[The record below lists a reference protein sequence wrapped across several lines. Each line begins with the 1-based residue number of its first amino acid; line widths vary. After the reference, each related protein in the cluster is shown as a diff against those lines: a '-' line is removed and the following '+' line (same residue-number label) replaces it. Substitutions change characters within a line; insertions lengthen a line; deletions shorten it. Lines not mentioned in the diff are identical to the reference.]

1 MRTRAVALPCFGPLR
16 LMEKISLESLDA
28 SFFEG
33 RSGSDYL
40 LMIEGGP
47 ITLLL
52 ERVRPLGHRRN
63 GALRDPFA
71 LEFRGP
77 SGIRLP
83 QGIYPLQCEG
93 METLEIFLVQVA
105 DKPDGSL
112 FEAVFT

>member
-1 MRTRAVALPCFGPLR
+1 
-16 LMEKISLESLDA
+16 MEPISLESLDA

-33 RSGSDYL
+33 KCGSDYL

-47 ITLLL
+47 VTLRLD
-52 ERVRPLGHRRN
+52 RVRALGHRRAE
-63 GALRDPFA
+63 ALRDPFA

-77 SGIRLP
+77 SGIRVP
-83 QGIYPLQCEG
+83 QGIHRLGQEDGTP
-93 METLEIFLVQVA
+93 LEIFLVQVA